1 MVETIAQTAA
11 RWDQSSLGT
20 VGGGLF
26 NEIHQK
32 LRFLERT
39 HYCQYVPTFGTE
51 YTTDFETRLEAWL
64 ANVPE
69 ESDRQTL
76 FKLAPLIIFFTRED
90 FTELYRTALDGPITR
105 WIVDQLGLD
114 LCDPELDRT
123 LQDEIHHHTWFCP
136 FSDSMPIADF
146 HHVNHIGGVNFR
158 PDWRSLAAFGDR
170 QRILDF
176 MSNRTDASRSP
187 RPLRRIV
194 ILEDFIGAGWQMQE
208 GIREE
213 RTGAAVQRTGAI
225 AFAGSLPSIP
235 VLFVPLVICPQGAQ
249 KARELANDHGNVR
262 CEPVLEI
269 GTDSLTNSA
278 SRPPSDSLEEKVH
291 RLLRECYS
299 SVEGDKNAAPR
310 PYGPYGSGDTG
321 ARIVMYSNTPA
332 NTLPI
337 IQHKSNTWNPLFPRS
352 ARIQ

>member
-39 HYCQYVPTFGTE
+39 HYCQYVPTFGAE
-51 YTTDFETRLEAWL
+51 YPDYETRLEEWL
-64 ANVPE
+64 ANVPR

-76 FKLAPLIIFFTRED
+76 FKFASLIIFFTRED

-105 WIVDQLGLD
+105 WIVDELGLD

-176 MSNRTDASRSP
+176 MANRSP
-187 RPLRRIV
+187 HPLRRIV
-194 ILEDFIGAGWQMQE
+194 ILEDFIGAGGQMLE
-208 GIREE
+208 DIREE
-213 RTGAAVQRTGAI
+213 RTGTAVQKTNAI

-235 VLFVPLVICPQGAQ
+235 VLLVPLVICPQGAQ
-249 KARELANDHGNVR
+249 KARELANRHGNVQ
-262 CEPVLEI
+262 CEPVIEI
-269 GTDSLTNSA
+269 DTDVLINPA
-278 SRPPSDSLEEKVH
+278 SRPTSNSLEEKVR
-291 RLLRECYS
+291 RLVGECYS
-299 SVEGDKNAAPR
+299 DVEGDQSAWPR
-310 PYGPYGSGDTG
+310 PYGPFGFGDTG